1 MKHTTAGMN
10 TKKALSASLK
20 KLMGRK
26 RLSKITVSEI
36 IADCGVNRKTFYY
49 HFEDIYALLK
59 WTLEQETVE
68 VLKNFDLL
76 INSEEALL
84 FVLDYVDNNLHLL
97 NCAYDSMGRDEM
109 KRFFHA
115 DFYDILLHTVERL
128 EAEQGITVPE
138 DFKRYLAAFYTEALA
153 GMLIDYFQHKDK
165 RNRDELVRY
174 TLLILQNSLPNALAA
189 EAQKQ

>member
-76 INSEEALL
+76 VNSEEALL
-84 FVLDYVDNNLHLL
+84 FVLDYVDKNLHLL

-109 KRFFHA
+109 QRFFHA
-115 DFYDILLHTVERL
+115 DFYDIILHTVERL
-128 EAEQGITVPE
+128 ETEQGITVPE
-138 DFKRYLAAFYTEALA
+138 GFKQYLAAFYTEALA

-165 RNRDELVRY
+165 RNRNELVRY
-174 TLLILQNSLPNALAA
+174 TLLILKNSLPNTLAA

>member
-115 DFYDILLHTVERL
+115 DFYDILFHTVERL
-128 EAEQGITVPE
+128 ETEQGITVPE

-174 TLLILQNSLPNALAA
+174 TLLILKNSLPNALAA
-189 EAQKQ
+189 EAQRK